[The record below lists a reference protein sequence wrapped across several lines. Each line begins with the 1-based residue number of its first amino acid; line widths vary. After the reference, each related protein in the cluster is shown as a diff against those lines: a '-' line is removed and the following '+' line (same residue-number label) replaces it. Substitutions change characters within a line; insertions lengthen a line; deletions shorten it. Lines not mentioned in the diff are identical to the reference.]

1 MILLF
6 FVIFLLFVYPILFTF
21 LAKQEKMEHPEVTL
35 KELQDMIRNT
45 TLDNKLIMLE
55 LYQMEKKCIEKL
67 QHYKRS
73 DKRKTL

>member
-1 MILLF
+1 
-6 FVIFLLFVYPILFTF
+6 
-21 LAKQEKMEHPEVTL
+21 MEHPEVTL